1 MADIY
6 LTRDGREK
14 LIKELEELQKRKP
27 LIQDEIARAREHGDL
42 RENAEYHAAKEA
54 LTNLMRRI
62 MELDSKISRAKI
74 IEDQN
79 IESDK
84 VFIGVTI
91 TIQDEDGDDYEYTV
105 VDLEEA
111 DLSANKI
118 SVQSPLVQGLLGHK
132 DGETVEV
139 ELPAG
144 KTKFKILKISR

>member
-1 MADIY
+1 MSDIY
-6 LTRDGREK
+6 LTRDGKGK
-14 LIKELEELQKRKP
+14 LIKELKELQKRKP

-62 MELDSKISRAKI
+62 MELDSKISRARI
-74 IEDQN
+74 IEEQN
-79 IESDK
+79 IEADK
-84 VFIGVTI
+84 VFIGVTL
-91 TIQDEDGDDYEYTV
+91 TIQDEDGDNYEYTV

-111 DLSANKI
+111 DPTASKI

-132 DGETVEV
+132 AGETVEV

-144 KTKFKILKISR
+144 KAKFKILKISR

>member
-1 MADIY
+1 MAEIY
-6 LTRDGREK
+6 LTRVGKYK
-14 LIKELEELQKRKP
+14 LIKELEDLQKRKP

-42 RENAEYHAAKEA
+42 KENAEYHAAKET
-54 LTNLMRRI
+54 LTNLMHRI
-62 MELDSKISRAKI
+62 MELDSKISSAKI

-84 VFIGVTI
+84 VFIGVTL

-111 DLSANKI
+111 DLSVNKI

-132 DGETVEV
+132 AGETVEV

-144 KTKFKILKISR
+144 KKKFKILKISR